1 MDRITI
7 FRIATF
13 AAAFISSALAIYLYN
28 KRDTSRSKSLRF
40 LSGLSIANMVY
51 ATSYLFEISAHNLEE
66 IKFFLYMEYVGI
78 LFIPVFWVM
87 IAWSYHPENPTYH
100 HALVKKL
107 RILYAIPIL
116 ANVLIW
122 TNDRHHFVYH
132 DIRIDKNLPIS
143 LLDVDRA
150 PGFWVVNGIIVV
162 LYLAGTLRM
171 VYNLIKARKD
181 AHRSQYLLLT
191 LASIPPFISY
201 MLVLKQAVPHGL
213 DLNPIAF
220 ALSGLLLFW
229 GMVNLNL
236 FDIVGIAQ
244 SMVINA
250 MGDAMIVL
258 DSKGQLIDS
267 NRQARIFFPPSD
279 NHAHHKGTPLSELNP
294 KLNEI
299 FSQVNT
305 SKEAEVTVPT
315 TSSVRRY
322 SISRSTITDKRS
334 RTRGS
339 LFLMHDVTEIHT
351 YISELEFL
359 AAYDGLTNLLNHRQF
374 MKLATDKTHMLK
386 KDGSGQFSLI
396 MFDLDHFKTINDT
409 YGHTTGDSVL
419 ERIGKMIASYAS
431 EEDLCAR
438 YGGEEFIMLLWN
450 ASTEKAY
457 QVAER
462 LRQEI
467 ESTDFD
473 CKQGPMHMSASFG
486 ISNYSSS
493 DRYEWEVGLNQ
504 ADTALYE
511 AKKAGR
517 NRVKVYSSR

>member
-1 MDRITI
+1 
-7 FRIATF
+7 
-13 AAAFISSALAIYLYN
+13 
-28 KRDTSRSKSLRF
+28 
-40 LSGLSIANMVY
+40 MVY
-51 ATSYLFEISAHNLEE
+51 ATSYLFEISAINLEE
-66 IKFFLYMEYVGI
+66 ITFFLNMEYVGI
-78 LFIPVFWVM
+78 LFIPVFWVL
-87 IAWSYHPENPTYH
+87 IAWSYHPENPTYNQT
-100 HALVKKL
+100 LVKKL

-116 ANVLIW
+116 ANILVW
-122 TNDRHHFVYH
+122 TNDRHQFVYH
-132 DIRIDKNLPIS
+132 DIRIDRNLPIS

-150 PGFWVVNGIIVV
+150 PGFWVVNGMIVA

-171 VYNLIKARKD
+171 VYNLIKARKSD
-181 AHRSQYLLLT
+181 HRSQYLLLT
-191 LASIPPFISY
+191 LSSIPPFISY

-236 FDIVGIAQ
+236 FDIASIAQ

-258 DSKGQLIDS
+258 DSKGNLIDS

-279 NHAHHKGTPLSELNP
+279 DQTHHIGAPIKQLNP
-294 KLNEI
+294 ALDQI
-299 FSQVNT
+299 FSQINT
-305 SKEAEVTVPT
+305 SKEAEITVPT
-315 TSSVRRY
+315 TSNIRRY
-322 SISRSTITDKRS
+322 AISRSTITDKRS
-334 RTRGS
+334 RTRGT

-374 MKLATDKTHMLK
+374 MKSASEKARMLK
-386 KDGSGQFSLI
+386 KKASGQFSLI

-409 YGHTTGDSVL
+409 YGHTTGDTVL

-431 EEDLCAR
+431 KEDLCAR
-438 YGGEEFIMLLWN
+438 YGGEEFVMLLWN
-450 ASTEKAY
+450 TSTEKAY
-457 QVAER
+457 EVADR

-467 ESTDFD
+467 ESAKFD
-473 CKQGPMHMSASFG
+473 HEQEDMRMSASFG
-486 ISNYSSS
+486 ISNYTPSAK
-493 DRYEWEVGLNQ
+493 YTWEVSLNQ

-517 NRVKVYSSR
+517 NCVKVYTPR